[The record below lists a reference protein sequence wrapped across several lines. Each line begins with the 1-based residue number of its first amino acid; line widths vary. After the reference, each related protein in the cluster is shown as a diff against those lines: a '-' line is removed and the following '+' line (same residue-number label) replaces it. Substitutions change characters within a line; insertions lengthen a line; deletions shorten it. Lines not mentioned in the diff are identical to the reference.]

1 MSALVGTQSGL
12 VSVPYSLSD
21 SFGTVA
27 TIIVEYSTDGGT
39 TFHPAT
45 GGPGGEGTT
54 GLSCSPSPGTGHTY
68 IWNSLA
74 DGVGLGG
81 AANSVE
87 IRITPQNTSTGTQV
101 TTSAFTI
108 DNSAHTPPSATLVT
122 PGGLQSGLVQIS
134 YSLIDAESDPCSI
147 TASFSVDAGATFAP
161 ATAGPGGDG
170 LTLLASTPGPGTA
183 HVFLWNSV
191 ADGVGPGGTATQVR
205 IRLQPADGKTGAAAS
220 TNNFSVNNAA
230 AGSGTSLGGFPAQVN
245 STVNSD
251 WAMSASSD
259 GVSLYTVGFEGF
271 NLTSGSGADS
281 SWRLEKR
288 ALATGALSGSF
299 GISGAVS
306 ENPGPGLDI
315 PFKVLVD
322 GGFLFVVG
330 AQETAQGSRLF
341 NLRVEKRRVSDG
353 SPVASF
359 GSGGI
364 LAGSP
369 IASVDGMP
377 IPWTVA
383 VDGCFIYLAGAAPVT
398 ATDTQWWIEKRDKLT
413 GALVPSFGTAGVV
426 KENPTATIDGCFGVV
441 VDPFFLWLVG
451 GDSLDAA
458 AASNGRIRIEKRSI
472 GDGSLSTGFNSG
484 GVVTL
489 NPGPGDNLAEDA
501 VSDGTWLYVYSRVET
516 GSSTGLFSRRIDAR
530 SLADGSA
537 GAAPVTLTGTDP
549 SGALPCHH
557 LFLDGNAIM
566 VCTPDGSLASAWRVE
581 RRKTSDLSLV
591 SSFAGSGVLMIDP
604 APGGYHRPL
613 DLLVAGG
620 VVYVAGMA
628 SPSGDDRWRIEAR
641 WR

>member
-1 MSALVGTQSGL
+1 M
-12 VSVPYSLSD
+12 
-21 SFGTVA
+21 
-27 TIIVEYSTDGGT
+27 
-39 TFHPAT
+39 
-45 GGPGGEGTT
+45 
-54 GLSCSPSPGTGHTY
+54 
-68 IWNSLA
+68 
-74 DGVGLGG
+74 DGVGLAG
-81 AANSVE
+81 AANAVQ
-87 IRITPQNTSTGTQV
+87 IRIIPQNIATGNQA
-101 TTSAFTI
+101 TTSSFTVN
-108 DNSAHTPPSATLVT
+108 NSTHTAPSATLVT
-122 PGGLQSGLVQIS
+122 PGSLQSGLVSIS

-170 LTLLASTPGPGTA
+170 LTLLISSPGSGTA

-230 AGSGTSLGGFPAQVN
+230 AGSGTSLTGFPAQVN

-251 WAMSASSD
+251 WATSAASD

-271 NLTSGSGADS
+271 NLTSVSGADS

-288 ALATGALSGSF
+288 TLATGALSGSF
-299 GISGAVS
+299 GIGGAVS
-306 ENPGPGLDI
+306 ENPGAGLDI

-330 AQETAQGSRLF
+330 AQETALGSKLF
-341 NLRVEKRRVSDG
+341 NLRVEKRRISDG

-364 LAGSP
+364 LAGP
-369 IASVDGMP
+369 PVASVDGMP
-377 IPWTVA
+377 MPWTLA
-383 VDGCFIYLAGAAPVT
+383 VDGCFIYVAGAAPVSAT
-398 ATDTQWWIEKRDKLT
+398 ASQWWIEKRDKLT
-413 GALVPSFGTAGVV
+413 GALVPSFGTAGTGVV
-426 KENPTATIDGCFGVV
+426 KENSSGAIDGCFGIVI
-441 VDPFFLWLVG
+441 DPSFLWLVG
-451 GDSLDAA
+451 GDTLDAA
-458 AASNGRIRIEKRSI
+458 AASHGRIRIEKRAI
-472 GDGSLSTGFNSG
+472 GDGSLSTGFGSG
-484 GVVTL
+484 GVVTN
-489 NPGPGDNLAEDA
+489 NPGAGDDLAEDA

-516 GSSTGLFSRRIDAR
+516 GLSSGLFSRRIDVL
-530 SLADGSA
+530 SLADGTPGA
-537 GAAPVTLTGTDP
+537 GPMTLTGTDP

-566 VCTPDGSLASAWRVE
+566 ICAADGSASSAWRVE

-591 SSFAGSGVLMIDP
+591 STFATSGVLTIDP